1 MIANDRQLKNTQKK
15 LQRLEERARNVEE
28 RLRRNPDRSTAR
40 VTLQSYRQLIGQLQ
54 EEIQRYEL
62 GVEPPQRHRLQN
74 EEELQNTIAKLE
86 SLKRLEEKR
95 AAEPA
100 SSARNVSLLSL
111 RRTMNQLREEIAWY
125 QAHCEQQALQL
136 HQN

>member
-1 MIANDRQLKNTQKK
+1 MIANDVELNNTQEK
-15 LQRLEERARNVEE
+15 LQRLEDRARKVEE
-28 RLRRNPDRSTAR
+28 RLRRNPDRSATR
-40 VTLQSYRQLIGQLQ
+40 VTLLSYRQLIGQLQ
-54 EEIQRYEL
+54 EEIRRYEL
-62 GVEPPQRHRLQN
+62 GVESPQRRLLQN

-95 AAEPA
+95 AAEPP

-125 QAHCEQQALQL
+125 ETHRAQPVDSATT
-136 HQN
+136 